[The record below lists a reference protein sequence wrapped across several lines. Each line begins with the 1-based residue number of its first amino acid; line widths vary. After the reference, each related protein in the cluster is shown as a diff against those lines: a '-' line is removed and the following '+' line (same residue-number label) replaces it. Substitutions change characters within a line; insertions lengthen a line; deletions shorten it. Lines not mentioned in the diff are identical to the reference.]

1 MSQLGS
7 VLIQPSQRGKLV
19 LADGIEAEGY
29 SFGAA
34 TSIAGEVVFNTGMV
48 GYPEALTDPS
58 YAGQILVLTY
68 PMVGNYGV
76 PDDTKDEYG
85 LPHFFESDKI
95 QIAGL
100 IVVDYSVDFS
110 HWNAVKS
117 LGQWLTENGIP
128 ALFGVDTRR
137 LTKRLRESG
146 AVLGKIEF
154 EGQPVP
160 FYDPNTVNLV
170 ASVSTKQA
178 KTYGQGQSPHIIAF
192 DCGIKYNI
200 IRQFIYVQKVCLTVV
215 PFDYDLQANPLQ
227 VTTMTTYPTTTPPTL
242 SSLRTMIS
250 VTFSNTPC
258 CCTPFLPHLLTLSL
272 PPTRRSPTRVCSSV
286 TGRATPPCVRRPLH
300 PCAGRSPSNRPNP
313 SSASVWATSCWPWRV
328 APRRTR

>member
-1 MSQLGS
+1 MLVPQ
-7 VLIQPSQRGKLV
+7 SQRGKLV

-76 PDDTKDEYG
+76 PGDTKDEYG

-95 QIAGL
+95 HIAGL

-200 IRQFIYVQKVCLTVV
+200 IRQFVYVQKVCLTVV
-215 PFDYDLQANPLQ
+215 PFDYDLEANPLQ
-227 VTTMTTYPTTTPPTL
+227 VTKDDDYDDNN
-242 SSLRTMIS
+242 
-250 VTFSNTPC
+250 FSNYTLDIHHSKTTC
-258 CCTPFLPHLLTLSL
+258 C
-272 PPTRRSPTRVCSSV
+272 
-286 TGRATPPCVRRPLH
+286 
-300 PCAGRSPSNRPNP
+300 
-313 SSASVWATSCWPWRV
+313 
-328 APRRTR
+328 